1 MIWPNQAKSAFNLG
15 FDLDGETIWRNK
27 ARRLPGGDSF
37 LKGPSIGGYGP
48 RKGAYRILEIYECKG
63 LSEKSGDFKGI

>member
-48 RKGAYRILEIYECKG
+48 RKG
-63 LSEKSGDFKGI
+63 S